1 MLSLTMIDVM
11 LGNTRRSVD
20 TCSGEKLKAMF
31 GVIASSLRQM
41 DVTRRSDGGMLD
53 RIMLMNLA
61 VGFMRCRWITG
72 TEMIGR
78 SD

>member
-1 MLSLTMIDVM
+1 MIDVL

-31 GVIASSLRQM
+31 GVIASRQM

-53 RIMLMNLA
+53 RIMSTNFA
-61 VGFMRCRWITG
+61 VGLMRCRWVTG

>member
-1 MLSLTMIDVM
+1 MIDVL

-20 TCSGEKLKAMF
+20 TCSGEKLKGMF
-31 GVIASSLRQM
+31 GVIASRQM

-53 RIMLMNLA
+53 RIMSMNLA
-61 VGFMRCRWITG
+61 VGLMRCRWVTG